1 VNDCFLGSFFSRVF
15 FSSNPLVARLF
26 ETELCLRTPNKMNV
40 GTLRDRERA
49 SRVRVK
55 KLTQLL
61 EQKQE
66 NARRKA
72 SELLYDKVIGKRKR
86 RAACWA
92 DPLEVQNEEFEEWQA
107 NHKESQNV
115 LATHQKVMETLK
127 TAQTFVSKTDSIIQ
141 EDTTRR
147 SRKEMED
154 NKEHGSVSMFKDTL
168 QRVVQELMDPSEEG
182 DAGGTTFGT
191 GWDTH
196 SRSAKGKD
204 TSGEQDN
211 DKDKDGK
218 TRGAAEVHKEEPA
231 FQPNEFTTSTST
243 GGQGKDEAR
252 GGRGQRNNNNV
263 QNGGEKN
270 GMTPAT
276 GSSAGG
282 GDSYG
287 GLLSR
292 SSKFRSLE
300 GPGKPDTSCMTS
312 TSMREESRAS
322 ARLTGSST
330 FRSKKHALAQS
341 LYTSTQSLPPIL
353 TPHAARY
360 CHSRNQIDM
369 DRRAYLD
376 LILQSNN
383 ERRRSIL
390 EERRNSRIDVL
401 RAQRAK
407 YKEKFKN
414 AKAKR
419 ETLLEDYQ
427 EMMSTNLNAKLESA
441 EEKKRLQFEIYST
454 SIQQESMKM
463 QQRISDTL
471 TRKQAVLDFRYLVKA
486 LSISIS
492 EKRQR
497 EFQAEVEKERLLKS
511 KKLNERLYEHKI
523 NLLKRRSEHEEATS
537 LFESRMSRREK
548 LESKSSLKG
557 CDSMKG
563 ILSTRDGRAESLLS
577 DGKSAKV
584 ENVENAVQSL
594 LKKVDSTCE
603 ELRAEGEVETK
614 TIISRA
620 MSEFDVDEELF
631 EKDQKK
637 GPDIFRR
644 AIRKKLMRRP
654 DQGREEEAADAGPL
668 DEAAFGAMLEEYL
681 QHGYGVVNRYIYENE
696 EGATTKGAIALENFE
711 ANIKTALKR
720 AKLRARNPK
729 LMPRYKVD
737 TTTSCSGITSI
748 NV

>member
-1 VNDCFLGSFFSRVF
+1 
-15 FSSNPLVARLF
+15 
-26 ETELCLRTPNKMNV
+26 MNI
-40 GTLRDRERA
+40 GTLRDRERG
-49 SRVRVK
+49 SRLRVK

-92 DPLEVQNEEFEEWQA
+92 DPLEVRNEEFEEWQA

-115 LATHQKVMETLK
+115 LATHSKVMETLNK
-127 TAQTFVSKTDSIIQ
+127 AQTFVSKTDSIIQ
-141 EDTTRR
+141 EDTNRR
-147 SRKEMED
+147 RRKEMED
-154 NKEHGSVSMFKDTL
+154 NKEVTGSPASHTLALTKDT
-168 QRVVQELMDPSEEG
+168 RGQERGVGQESKDPSEEWDACG
-182 DAGGTTFGT
+182 DAS
-191 GWDTH
+191 D
-196 SRSAKGKD
+196 
-204 TSGEQDN
+204 EQDN

-218 TRGAAEVHKEEPA
+218 TRGAEVHKEEPS
-231 FQPNEFTTSTST
+231 FQPKEFTTSSST
-243 GGQGKDEAR
+243 GQGQGKDEAR
-252 GGRGQRNNNNV
+252 GRGAGFRGNTNNV
-263 QNGGEKN
+263 QNGSTERN

-276 GSSAGG
+276 GSGAGG
-282 GDSYG
+282 YETG
-287 GLLSR
+287 GFSGHASGR
-292 SSKFRSLE
+292 NKFRS
-300 GPGKPDTSCMTS
+300 PGADPFMPDTSCMTS
-312 TSMREESRAS
+312 TSLRSVDARAGLTHSSS
-322 ARLTGSST
+322 AFRPHTHASSK
-330 FRSKKHALAQS
+330 SPHH
-341 LYTSTQSLPPIL
+341 TSTASLPPIL

-360 CHSRNQIDM
+360 CFSRDKTDM
-369 DRRAYLD
+369 DKRIYLD
-376 LILQSNN
+376 LILESNN
-383 ERRRSIL
+383 ARRKSL
-390 EERRNSRIDVL
+390 LGQKKKSRLDAL
-401 RAQRAK
+401 HAQRENYKKKFQHA
-407 YKEKFKN
+407 KEKR
-414 AKAKR
+414 A
-419 ETLLEDYQ
+419 TLLEDYQ

-441 EEKKRLQFEIYST
+441 EEKKRSQFEIYST
-454 SIQQESMKM
+454 SIQQESIKK
-463 QQRISDTL
+463 QQRISETL
-471 TRKQAVLDFRYLVKA
+471 TRKQALLDFRFLVKA

-523 NLLKRRSEHEEATS
+523 NLLKRRSEHGESASRFMSRHEK
-537 LFESRMSRREK
+537 FESR
-548 LESKSSLKG
+548 SSLKG
-557 CDSMKG
+557 SDYMKG
-563 ILSTRDGRAESLLS
+563 ILSTCDGRAESLLS

-603 ELRAEGEVETK
+603 ELRGEGEVETK
-614 TIISRA
+614 TIISQA
-620 MSEFDVDEELF
+620 MSEFEVDEELF
-631 EKDQKK
+631 EKEQ
-637 GPDIFRR
+637 GPDIFRK
-644 AIRKKLMRRP
+644 AVRKKLMRRS
-654 DQGREEEAADAGPL
+654 DQRREEETADAGPL

-681 QHGYGVVNRYIYENE
+681 QHGYGVVNRYIYEND